1 MRKKALKNALKLIP
15 DAPLK
20 SDNMTK
26 SQRKYKK
33 RVWKSLSTPEKN
45 LLIKIGN
52 KKIAEA
58 QISKNILN
66 VMDEPMK
73 NMAKGIV
80 GKPVD
85 LESLKTVA

>member
-1 MRKKALKNALKLIP
+1 MRKKALKNALKFIP

-66 VMDEPMK
+66 VIDES
-73 NMAKGIV
+73 MAKGIV
-80 GKPVD
+80 GEPVD
-85 LESLKTVA
+85 LENLKTVA